1 MRDALM
7 PIFPLSIRVVAH
19 TQRHRCK
26 TTVPTRTLDQ
36 VRQFKSL
43 YTTDSSPRSSLGN
56 PQLLFTPSLFS
67 YQLLGVSNIPK
78 TSIIVRLYNRAAST
92 PTSVRDLGH
101 PDPSLFCIAVHR
113 ARVQK
118 VLLACT
124 ISLVYMAASH
134 RSHQMKKQTFHFN
147 MITTQFHGPISPAHA
162 PLPTLRLPLRSLPF
176 VDLAAG

>member
-1 MRDALM
+1 M
-7 PIFPLSIRVVAH
+7 AH

-43 YTTDSSPRSSLGN
+43 YTLHNNSSSPRSSLGD

-92 PTSVRDLGH
+92 PTLLPCVTWVTPTRPCSAS
-101 PDPSLFCIAVHR
+101 PPCIVQEFKKCSW
-113 ARVQK
+113 RVP
-118 VLLACT
+118 
-124 ISLVYMAASH
+124 LVYMAASH
-134 RSHQMKKQTFHFN
+134 RSHQMKQTFHFN
-147 MITTQFHGPISPAHA
+147 MITTQFHGPISPVHA